1 MDWIQVITALI
12 SAASVIIVAR
22 INVDSRRHMKKSE
35 EREKIRNKGTLIQL
49 KMMQAN
55 TKLTDAIAIA
65 IKRGYPNGEV
75 EAAQKEIAEVEK
87 EYNQFMIEMTAKN
100 LSKY

>member
-12 SAASVIIVAR
+12 SATSVIIVAR
-22 INVDSRRHMKKSE
+22 INVDSRSHVKKSE
-35 EREKIRNKGTLIQL
+35 EREKVRNKGTLIQL

>member
-1 MDWIQVITALI
+1 MDWIQVVTALI
-12 SAASVIIVAR
+12 SATSVIIVAR
-22 INVDSRRHMKKSE
+22 INADSRRHMKKSE
-35 EREKIRNKGTLIQL
+35 EREDIRNKGTLIQL

-65 IKRGYPNGEV
+65 IKRGYANGEV